1 MEARILILGEL
12 VIGQRSLW
20 ECSGAKGTL
29 VWGLSAG
36 LDSKVESGNKVGR
49 KKSFT
54 AVEGCTVFI
63 QLSMQYA

>member
-20 ECSGAKGTL
+20 ECSRAKGTL

-36 LDSKVESGNKVGR
+36 LDSKVESLVINYGEKRVSLLL
-49 KKSFT
+49 KHVPYLFS
-54 AVEGCTVFI
+54 
-63 QLSMQYA
+63 